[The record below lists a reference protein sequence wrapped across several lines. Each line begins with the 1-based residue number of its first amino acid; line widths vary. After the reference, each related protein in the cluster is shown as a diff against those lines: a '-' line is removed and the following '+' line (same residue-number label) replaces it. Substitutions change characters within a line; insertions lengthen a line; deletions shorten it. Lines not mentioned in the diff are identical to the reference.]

1 MIEKNQTETKA
12 PELEARAV
20 CTQSDTLDNAEDENL
35 AARKKIEDDR
45 ANITRDRR
53 KLNQDHERLNRDRAK
68 SKKTIDTVR
77 EGIQQIFDMVADK
90 LGVSI
95 AGGAKVHD
103 ALNTLI
109 KAADEL
115 ETVDPDDELSL

>member
-1 MIEKNQTETKA
+1 
-12 PELEARAV
+12 
-20 CTQSDTLDNAEDENL
+20 
-35 AARKKIEDDR
+35 
-45 ANITRDRR
+45 
-53 KLNQDHERLNRDRAK
+53 
-68 SKKTIDTVR
+68 
-77 EGIQQIFDMVADK
+77 MVADK

-95 AGGAKVHD
+95 AGGAKVLD